1 MKKGIITEYNE
12 YCLFC
17 GRPVEGDYM
26 EDHKVRA
33 EQREKGR
40 KRKEAELI
48 DMEKHPSPMS
58 ESFRRPAYAG
68 TALCPD
74 PTRRGK
80 QLVSRP
86 EKD

>member
-1 MKKGIITEYNE
+1 
-12 YCLFC
+12 
-17 GRPVEGDYM
+17 M

-33 EQREKGR
+33 EYREKGR

-68 TALCPD
+68 TAMCPD

-86 EKD
+86 KKG

>member
-1 MKKGIITEYNE
+1 
-12 YCLFC
+12 
-17 GRPVEGDYM
+17 M

-33 EQREKGR
+33 EYREKGR
-40 KRKEAELI
+40 KIKEAELI

-80 QLVSRP
+80 HLVSRP

>member
-1 MKKGIITEYNE
+1 
-12 YCLFC
+12 
-17 GRPVEGDYM
+17 M

-33 EQREKGR
+33 EYREKGR

-80 QLVSRP
+80 
-86 EKD
+86 

>member
-1 MKKGIITEYNE
+1 
-12 YCLFC
+12 
-17 GRPVEGDYM
+17 M

-33 EQREKGR
+33 EYREKDR

-48 DMEKHPSPMS
+48 DMEKHPSPMG